1 MLYPKMIVR
10 PDDVIRSGIIQP
22 FGVRATDPVA
32 YARHEINPFVSA
44 IRPHGTEA
52 GGVTMVSGSLGIT
65 TAENMPLY
73 GNGVSFSLSSASL
86 KLGIA
91 GALLGA
97 AAGYFFLLR

>member
-1 MLYPKMIVR
+1 MLYPKMITR
-10 PDDVIRSGIIQP
+10 PDDVVRSGIIQP

-32 YARHEINPFVSA
+32 YARHEINPFIDA
-44 IRPHGTEA
+44 IRPQGTNA

-73 GNGVSFSLSSASL
+73 GNGLPIEAGKI
-86 KLGIA
+86 KLALA

-97 AAGYFFLLR
+97 AVGYFFLR